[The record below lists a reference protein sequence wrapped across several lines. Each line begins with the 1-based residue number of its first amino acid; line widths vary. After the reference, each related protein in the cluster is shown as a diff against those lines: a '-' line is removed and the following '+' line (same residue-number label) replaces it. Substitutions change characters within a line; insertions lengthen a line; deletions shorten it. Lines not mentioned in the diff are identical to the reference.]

1 MKLRNLIAAVVVVA
15 APVSQAQVRVVE
27 STPQSYSPGVAQPS
41 FNTPVEQDV
50 YSQIRALQE
59 EVANLRGLIEE
70 QAHEIKQLK
79 QLQLDNYMELDR
91 RLSGA
96 GSAADA
102 VVPVV
107 SDPVVSDEV
116 SSVAPVAVPQAANSV
131 DEADLYKTAY
141 DLLNN
146 RKYDEAVA
154 AFKSHLQQYPTGSYA
169 ANSHYWLGKVAML
182 KRDYPQ
188 AKTWF
193 SKLIQNFP
201 SSPKVPDAKLDLG
214 RVYFFMGD
222 KVSAKAT
229 LSEVAAGN
237 SDAARL
243 AQKFLSENF

>member
-1 MKLRNLIAAVVVVA
+1 MKFRNLFTAVLAVA
-15 APVSQAQVRVVE
+15 VPVSEAQVRVVE
-27 STPQSYSPGVAQPS
+27 STPQSYSSGVAQPS

-50 YSQIRALQE
+50 YSQIRALQDE
-59 EVANLRGLIEE
+59 MANLRGLIEE

-91 RLSGA
+91 RLSGGA
-96 GSAADA
+96 IPAS
-102 VVPVV
+102 P
-107 SDPVVSDEV
+107 SPVSDEV

-141 DLLNN
+141 DLLNS
-146 RKYDEAVA
+146 RKYDEAVV
-154 AFKSHLQQYPTGSYA
+154 AFKSHLSQYPLGAYA

-193 SKLIQNFP
+193 SKLINDFP
-201 SSPKVPDAKLDLG
+201 ASPKVPDAKLDLG

-222 KVSAKAT
+222 KASAKTT
-229 LSEVAAGN
+229 LAEVAAGN
-237 SDAARL
+237 TDAAKL
-243 AQKFLSENF
+243 AQKFLAENF